1 MTGTR
6 TIRFFFDWGHRW
18 PLWESGT
25 DKYTMEPSDFGLSEE
40 LTRRL
45 RRLYD
50 LWSEHLDP
58 FEGWDSEE
66 NFQRFDRDRTEV
78 IQILRSELPDGISLS
93 VE

>member
-1 MTGTR
+1 MTGAR

-40 LTRRL
+40 LTKRL

-50 LWSEHLDP
+50 FWSEHADP
-58 FEGWDSEE
+58 FDGWDSEE
-66 NFQRFDRDRTEV
+66 NFQRFDSDRTEV
-78 IQILRSELPDGISLS
+78 IQLLRSELPDGISLS